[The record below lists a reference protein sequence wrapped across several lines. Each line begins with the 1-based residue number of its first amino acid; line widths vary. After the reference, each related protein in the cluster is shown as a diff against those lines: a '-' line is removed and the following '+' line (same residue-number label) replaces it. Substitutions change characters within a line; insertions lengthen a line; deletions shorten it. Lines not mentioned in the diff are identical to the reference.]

1 MKIRKSKRP
10 DDYINV
16 IPFIDVLL
24 VLLIFFMVSSRFT
37 QNAELHLSLPSADSK
52 TEQQRTPEM
61 IEITVEKDGSY
72 AINGHAVVNKK
83 PETLHQAIKEVAGSN
98 TDIPIILS
106 ADAEATHQSVVTAM
120 DVAGQLGF
128 SKLSITTQ
136 HSDNSEK

>member
-37 QNAELHLSLPSADSK
+37 HNAELHLSLPSADTK
-52 TEQQRTPEM
+52 EEQQRLPET

-72 AINGHAVVNKK
+72 AINGRAVINKK
-83 PETLHQAIKEVAGSN
+83 PESLHQALKEVAGDH
-98 TDIPIILS
+98 TDIPLILS

-128 SKLSITTQ
+128 SRLSITTQ
-136 HSDNSEK
+136 HSDK